1 MLKEV
6 AIKDIT
12 RSMRYKNLPDAARPY
27 VTTFDSRMTP
37 PSTPRAKGWPMS
49 SMGGKH
55 GIFVLFFAS
64 DTVAQYESIAEAN
77 LFSDGNNCSTTDS
90 FVIFRTPSETQ
101 RDEREIVADV
111 LIDGPRNDTNISHLK
126 TPMDWNNWTPKLKFP
141 TTSSEKEYKMANLH
155 LDRGMFVFDFLRK
168 FLSLIQPYDVPVDLL
183 TDAIENRVDTSRLIS
198 ESIHLEATLL
208 VVFGMCCILCC
219 VIPGIELW
227 LACRPIREDYKPS
240 QHPSVLTFSLA
251 FFVCILGL
259 GMITMIVC
267 NETISASVEKF
278 PIVVETALQDL
289 NDYHSSTT
297 IQLRKCLSRSLDV
310 ASEAILADLDNIE
323 ELLGKPVQTELS
335 AETGLDNTLNML
347 IDLVNASHRVSSNVE
362 SLLSN
367 GENIRSLGKQLSRE
381 MDDLRRNL
389 ESALRACTGQDRPL
403 CTIIDSS
410 GLRLTLRI
418 DQFLRD
424 NRLQYLR
431 DFKREN
437 FTETIRQARGEYMY
451 IPQHIARNSLE
462 IRNLNKMR
470 ARIFDEAR
478 NMEASNSE
486 LVKQLE
492 FARHL
497 VDYTTPYIIVFEHVR
512 WLVAVGATAQCR
524 SMPFLLELYPTPP
537 HESRDP
543 NQPIANFRCISVAPH
558 EEARFF
564 GGVFTACIISVI
576 LWAVFL
582 VTLILSSHTEMLIC
596 RPLHDSNYS
605 TMQAILETRIF
616 LGKKLSIPLKDLFEK
631 CRENEPAYPA
641 FGLGNT
647 MKLEQLTAYWT
658 WSGFTRIIL
667 KIKVQLKTLR
677 IFTPYLEQQL
687 HNLLY
692 ACGLNLTEH
701 RIAIQERILNKDLE
715 ALSDQLDK
723 VTEQMSDR
731 LTARSLETIV
741 INMQDLN
748 QRRVKPLMRFQDELL
763 YKLAALELQVK
774 PLQQQINDSLT
785 NLKTIQYYIDSQSDK
800 IAQLKTKLYTDRLA
814 NYLDQW
820 RFHVLSEMGNGVA
833 KCRPLWDVMEG
844 IKLLLCSHFL
854 GNLSGFWFA
863 TFLCIVIMIAS
874 TPTAHV
880 LSLVYKKFPSVVKNA
895 NLVTTR
901 TEDPPTE
908 TNEQENWNT
917 PE

>member
-1 MLKEV
+1 MILLK
-6 AIKDIT
+6 
-12 RSMRYKNLPDAARPY
+12 
-27 VTTFDSRMTP
+27 
-37 PSTPRAKGWPMS
+37 
-49 SMGGKH
+49 
-55 GIFVLFFAS
+55 GIFVLFFAPE
-64 DTVAQYESIAEAN
+64 ALGQFKSIVEAN
-77 LFSDGNNCSTTDS
+77 SFSNSDNYTTTDS
-90 FVIFRTPSETQ
+90 FIIFHTPSEAQ
-101 RDEREIVADV
+101 RDGREMVADV
-111 LIDGPRNDTNISHLK
+111 LVHEPRNDTNISHLK
-126 TPMDWNNWTPKLKFP
+126 TSVISTDWNNWNPKLKFP
-141 TTSSEKEYKMANLH
+141 TTSSEKQYKMANLH
-155 LDRGMFVFDFLRK
+155 LDRGIFVFDFLRK

-183 TDAIENRVDTSRLIS
+183 TDAIENRLSTSRLIS
-198 ESIHLEATLL
+198 ESIHLETVLL
-208 VVFGMCCILCC
+208 AVLGMCCILCC

-240 QHPSVLTFSLA
+240 QHPSALTFFLA
-251 FFVCILGL
+251 FFVCVLGL

-267 NETISASVEKF
+267 NETVSASVEQF

-323 ELLGKPVQTELS
+323 ELLGKPVQNELS
-335 AETGLDNTLNML
+335 TETGLDNALNML
-347 IDLVNASHRVSSNVE
+347 VDLANASYKISSNVE
-362 SLLSN
+362 SLLSD

-381 MDDLRRNL
+381 IDDLRRNL
-389 ESALRACTGQDRPL
+389 ESTLRACTGRDRPL
-403 CTIIDSS
+403 CTIIDSF

-424 NRLQYLR
+424 DHLLRLR
-431 DFKREN
+431 DLKREN

-451 IPQHIARNSLE
+451 IPQHIARNSLDVRNQ
-462 IRNLNKMR
+462 IRREVNKMR

-497 VDYTTPYIIVFEHVR
+497 MDYTTPYIIVFEHVR
-512 WLVAVGATAQCR
+512 WLIGIGAVLCILIVWLLLLGALSCR
-524 SMPFLLELYPTPP
+524 CGSSEDKVRLTLL
-537 HESRDP
+537 
-543 NQPIANFRCISVAPH
+543 C
-558 EEARFF
+558 
-564 GGVFTACIISVI
+564 GVFIACFISII

-582 VTLILSSHTEMLIC
+582 MTLMLSSHTEMLIC
-596 RPLHDSNYS
+596 RPLHDPNYS

-616 LGKKLSIPLKDLFEK
+616 LGKRLSVSLKDLFEK

-641 FGLGNT
+641 FGLGST
-647 MKLEQLTAYWT
+647 TKLEQLTAYWT
-658 WSGFTRIIL
+658 WSSFTRIIL
-667 KIKVQLKTLR
+667 KIKVELKTLK
-677 IFTPYLEQQL
+677 IFTPYLRQQL

-701 RIAIQERILNKDLE
+701 RIMIQGRILNKDLE
-715 ALSDQLDK
+715 AMSDQLDK

-741 INMQDLN
+741 INMQDLTL
-748 QRRVKPLMRFQDELL
+748 RRVKPLMKLQDALL
-763 YKLAALELQVK
+763 YKLAALELQVQ
-774 PLQQQINDSLT
+774 PLRQQVNQSLT
-785 NLKTIQYYIDSQSDK
+785 NLKTIQYYIDNQGDK
-800 IAQLKTKLYTDRLA
+800 IAQMKTKLYTDRLA

-833 KCRPLWDVMEG
+833 KCRPLWDVVEG

-854 GNLSGFWFA
+854 GNLSGYWFA

-874 TPTAHV
+874 TPTAHI
-880 LSLVYKKFPSVVKNA
+880 LSLIYKKFPSVTKEA
-895 NLVTTR
+895 TLISTR
-901 TEDPPTE
+901 SADPPTE

-917 PE
+917 PEPPPPPPPEPEEGWQ

>member
-1 MLKEV
+1 MML
-6 AIKDIT
+6 
-12 RSMRYKNLPDAARPY
+12 
-27 VTTFDSRMTP
+27 VTGTL
-37 PSTPRAKGWPMS
+37 G
-49 SMGGKH
+49 
-55 GIFVLFFAS
+55 
-64 DTVAQYESIAEAN
+64 QYEGIAEPN
-77 LFSDGNNCSTTDS
+77 SLSDSNNCSTTDS

-101 RDEREIVADV
+101 RDEREVAADV
-111 LIDGPRNDTNISHLK
+111 PIDGPRNDTNISHLK
-126 TPMDWNNWTPKLKFP
+126 TPTDWNNWTPKLKFP
-141 TTSSEKEYKMANLH
+141 TTSSEKQYKMANLQ

-183 TDAIENRVDTSRLIS
+183 TDAIENRMDTSRLIS
-198 ESIHLEATLL
+198 ESVHLEATLL

-251 FFVCILGL
+251 FFVCVLGF

-335 AETGLDNTLNML
+335 TETGLDNTLNML
-347 IDLVNASHRVSSNVE
+347 LDLVNASHRVSSNVE
-362 SLLSN
+362 SLLSD
-367 GENIRSLGKQLSRE
+367 GENIRSRGKQLSRE

-403 CTIIDSS
+403 CTIVDSS

-462 IRNLNKMR
+462 IRNQIRREVNKMR

-497 VDYTTPYIIVFEHVR
+497 VDYTTPYVIVFEHVR
-512 WLVAVGATAQCR
+512 WLIGIGAVLCILLIWLLLLGALSCR
-524 SMPFLLELYPTPP
+524 CGSSGDKVRPTLLCG
-537 HESRDP
+537 
-543 NQPIANFRCISVAPH
+543 AFM
-558 EEARFF
+558 
-564 GGVFTACIISVI
+564 ACIISII

-605 TMQAILETRIF
+605 TIQAILETRMF
-616 LGKKLSIPLKDLFEK
+616 LGKRLSIPLKDLLEK

-677 IFTPYLEQQL
+677 IFTPYLQQQL

-701 RIAIQERILNKDLE
+701 RIAVQERILNKDLE

-748 QRRVKPLMRFQDELL
+748 ERRVKPLMRFQDELL
-763 YKLAALELQVK
+763 YKLATLELQVK
-774 PLQQQINDSLT
+774 PLQQLINDSLV
-785 NLKTIQYYIDSQSDK
+785 NLKTIQYYIDSQGDK
-800 IAQLKTKLYTDRLA
+800 IAQLKTKFYTDRLA

-901 TEDPPTE
+901 TEDPPAE

-917 PE
+917 PEPPPPPPPEEGWQ